1 MVRMWQGHDQEDKP
15 VVALVT
21 AVVFSGDAAA
31 TVSEFNLVSIPP
43 PTPEDAQ
50 RGEDHRDQVK
60 CQRSNVSTTART
72 AVFTSSSLALTPH
85 RHRRAAHAVMSST
98 RSRLSPIATHCAS
111 PFMIRKRCTSGWP
124 RAAIATRT
132 LPSVTA
138 TAVGASIADPE
149 STARGRA
156 SRQTHDV
163 HRSIHRFVDN
173 PHANSLHHRSVRQR
187 APFRDAHTRI
197 ASWTFPP

>member
-60 CQRSNVSTTART
+60 CQRSNVGPDCQDCGVHVFQFGIDTAPSPPRC
-72 AVFTSSSLALTPH
+72 ACCDVIHSISSVADRNAL
-85 RHRRAAHAVMSST
+85 RVA
-98 RSRLSPIATHCAS
+98 LY
-111 PFMIRKRCTSGWP
+111 
-124 RAAIATRT
+124 
-132 LPSVTA
+132 
-138 TAVGASIADPE
+138 DPE
-149 STARGRA
+149 AMHFWLAEGCYRDEDFAERHCDGCRRLYRGPGVYCSRA
-156 SRQTHDV
+156 CV
-163 HRSIHRFVDN
+163 
-173 PHANSLHHRSVRQR
+173 A
-187 APFRDAHTRI
+187 ADA
-197 ASWTFPP
+197 